1 MSADVP
7 RLREVRDCY
16 AWIIT
21 GKKGGADNLRA
32 RRAFDRLIEQIRADA
47 YARGKADAQQ
57 LTGESSY
64 SYQDGPIP
72 PGTMTS
78 RELADTEDD

>member
-7 RLREVRDCY
+7 RLREVRNCY

-21 GKKGGADNLRA
+21 GKKGGPDDLRA

-47 YARGKADAQQ
+47 YARGKRDA
-57 LTGESSY
+57 TTANPYGEA
-64 SYQDGPIP
+64 
-72 PGTMTS
+72 
-78 RELADTEDD
+78 EA

>member
-16 AWIIT
+16 AWIIS
-21 GKKGGADNLRA
+21 GKKGGPDNLRA
-32 RRAFDRLIEQIRADA
+32 RRTFDRLIEQIRADA
-47 YARGKADAQQ
+47 YARGKADAQR

-64 SYQDGPIP
+64 SYQVGPIP
-72 PGTMTS
+72 PGTLTS
-78 RELADTEDD
+78 RELAETEDD

>member
-1 MSADVP
+1 MT
-7 RLREVRDCY
+7 RH
-16 AWIIT
+16 
-21 GKKGGADNLRA
+21 
-32 RRAFDRLIEQIRADA
+32 DA
-47 YARGKADAQQ
+47 APH
-57 LTGESSY
+57 GEHSTPHGSF

>member
-21 GKKGGADNLRA
+21 GKKGGPDNLRA

-47 YARGKADAQQ
+47 YARGKRDA
-57 LTGESSY
+57 TTANPYGEA
-64 SYQDGPIP
+64 
-72 PGTMTS
+72 
-78 RELADTEDD
+78 EA

>member
-16 AWIIT
+16 AWIIS
-21 GKKGGADNLRA
+21 GKKGGPDNLRA

-47 YARGKADAQQ
+47 YARGKRDAA
-57 LTGESSY
+57 TTTNEGE
-64 SYQDGPIP
+64 
-72 PGTMTS
+72 T
-78 RELADTEDD
+78 R

>member
-16 AWIIT
+16 AWIIS
-21 GKKGGADNLRA
+21 GKKGGPDNLRA

-47 YARGKADAQQ
+47 YARGKQDATTANHCHKADV
-57 LTGESSY
+57 
-64 SYQDGPIP
+64 
-72 PGTMTS
+72 
-78 RELADTEDD
+78 